1 MTFFISFVFIIVILT
16 LIFERNTNY
25 GCLGFVVIILIG
37 IMVVS
42 YSQKKAQEK
51 HEEWR
56 DEVYMDGVTNGE
68 YADCVAEEERIRAH
82 LYCDP

>member
-1 MTFFISFVFIIVILT
+1 MTFFISFVFIIVILN
-16 LIFERNTNY
+16 LIFDRDASY

-37 IMVVS
+37 VMVIS
-42 YSQKKAQEK
+42 CSQKKAQER

-68 YADCVAEEERIRAH
+68 YADCVAKEKRIRAH